1 LDVDI
6 VDVRIEL
13 DPIPNLS
20 SIGNEFQ
27 YKSLVW
33 MYLELQFYQ
42 IPRVL
47 DLNWEGHFLVKV
59 QSMKLSFN
67 FSSEFIRQPKN
78 RIQKSLFQFPILVLN
93 IYIQTW

>member
-6 VDVRIEL
+6 GDVGIEL

-27 YKSLVW
+27 YKSVVW
-33 MYLELQFYQ
+33 IYLELQFHP

-47 DLNWEGHFLVKV
+47 ALNSLASQTAEFRIPDSNSQF
-59 QSMKLSFN
+59 QS
-67 FSSEFIRQPKN
+67 
-78 RIQKSLFQFPILVLN
+78 
-93 IYIQTW
+93 